1 MSNFESSVKVIP
13 YSQERVY
20 NKLSDLS
27 NLEAVKDRLP
37 KDKVQ
42 DLSFDSD
49 TLSFSVSP
57 IGQLTLQ
64 IVERDPCKCIKLA
77 TTNSPLPFNM
87 WIQLVETAE
96 EECKVKV
103 TIGMDLNPFMKAM
116 VQKPLQEG
124 LEKMV
129 DMLAGRSR
137 FNIRRP
143 LDYPDSL
150 YHRTFHRSTSA
161 QSALYSCY
169 CIGVL
174 LPEIPSCI
182 TQGSDRND
190 CSVRSSYCIDSLC
203 LYTRNG

>member
-57 IGQLTLQ
+57 IGKLTLQ
-64 IVERDPCKCIKLA
+64 IVERDPCK
-77 TTNSPLPFNM
+77 
-87 WIQLVETAE
+87 LVETAE

-129 DMLAGRSR
+129 DMLAV
-137 FNIRRP
+137 
-143 LDYPDSL
+143 
-150 YHRTFHRSTSA
+150 
-161 QSALYSCY
+161 
-169 CIGVL
+169 IG
-174 LPEIPSCI
+174 
-182 TQGSDRND
+182 
-190 CSVRSSYCIDSLC
+190 Y
-203 LYTRNG
+203 